1 MAAGFTARTQKPGAG
16 TRASQAR
23 DEGRHHLEIHIP
35 RDALGVT
42 RGQRPFPD
50 EEILRE
56 FVASRLTMKEWPKKV
71 LHTERKRLQ
80 KIAWN
85 IRRKTTSKIGVRRID
100 YPFPPEF
107 SKPYLMSAAKIT
119 PPSDVVFNKSREKT
133 TIIQSCVT
141 SQRGYIL
148 RSIMRQF
155 HGCAN
160 IPECTYTNPDPP
172 RPPGTASCSWA
183 THLHS
188 MWLQPTVT
196 QWEVSAY
203 LNTENIH

>member
-71 LHTERKRLQ
+71 LHTERKWLQ

-100 YPFPPEF
+100 YPFLPEF
-107 SKPYLMSAAKIT
+107 SKPYLMSAGKIT
-119 PPSDVVFNKSREKT
+119 TPKQRKDNNYTVMCHFTTGIHSEKHHEAISWLCKHPRVHLHKPRPT
-133 TIIQSCVT
+133 QATWHSLLLLGHTPAQHVT
-141 SQRGYIL
+141 AANCNTM
-148 RSIMRQF
+148 RSICISKHRK
-155 HGCAN
+155 
-160 IPECTYTNPDPP
+160 YT
-172 RPPGTASCSWA
+172 
-183 THLHS
+183 LK
-188 MWLQPTVT
+188 V
-196 QWEVSAY
+196 
-203 LNTENIH
+203 